1 MNNKVKFSNEQVKD
15 KSFHVISC
23 FIKSTTVGLYCLMSL
38 LRWSDPDELLL
49 EVPRDRLVAVDE
61 DLDRFAQRNGRQLV
75 HAISHLKFRI
85 NILNWK
91 KVH

>member
-38 LRWSDPDELLL
+38 LRRSDPDELLL